1 MKMRV
6 IRIFLK
12 KKNEK
17 LRKSHRLKEAVKEAI
32 FKRAKDKRR
41 ETMRSLIQRE
51 KVLIPFIQNS
61 AENSRMTRMVSP
73 NHKNQRRIKS
83 MI

>member
-1 MKMRV
+1 MKMRD

-17 LRKSHRLKEAVKEAI
+17 LRKSHRLKEAI